1 MNSLTIQI
9 LNNECLIDTNIVY
22 LNKKLKN
29 DLNYRICKWDKKL
42 KCYKMTRDN
51 FNEFSRLTIEDMDK
65 IGSCDIKI
73 VNKIEKPKPKP
84 KKNVKIET
92 KLFENMV
99 YQPYGKGYLL
109 LANGSKEVGYKG
121 SKETDYY
128 HGGWWRDDLDGWF
141 FRGSLIDIL
150 IDNGAK
156 EVNKSKPVKQI
167 SKPSKSKKNVIVRE
181 SEEDCSD
188 ESEEDE
194 YSDREEEYSDGE
206 EEIGDETEEEEYSDE
221 EEYSAEEDSEDEDSE
236 EDYQII
242 MKGVYYRKY
251 GKGLLVTGN
260 IKTYKQELKDLEG
273 IFNSRLNGYIF
284 RNKSLDSL
292 IEHGIKKDN

>member
-1 MNSLTIQI
+1 
-9 LNNECLIDTNIVY
+9 
-22 LNKKLKN
+22 
-29 DLNYRICKWDKKL
+29 
-42 KCYKMTRDN
+42 MTREN
-51 FNEFSRLTIEDMDK
+51 FNEFSRLTIEDIDK

-73 VNKIEKPKPKP
+73 VNKIEKPKPK
-84 KKNVKIET
+84 KKVKIET
-92 KLFENMV
+92 KLFENML

-109 LANGSKEVGYKG
+109 LANGSKDTGYKG

-141 FRGSLIDIL
+141 FRGSLIDTL
-150 IDNGAK
+150 IDNGAT
-156 EVNKSKPVKQI
+156 EVKKSKPSKQI
-167 SKPSKSKKNVIVRE
+167 SKPSKSKKNIINSD
-181 SEEDCSD
+181 SEEEYNEDSDNTSVEDSDEYSD
-188 ESEEDE
+188 ESEEE
-194 YSDREEEYSDGE
+194 
-206 EEIGDETEEEEYSDE
+206 
-221 EEYSAEEDSEDEDSE
+221 SE

-260 IKTYKQELKDLEG
+260 IKTYKQELKDLGG

-292 IEHGIKKDN
+292 IEHGIKK

>member
-1 MNSLTIQI
+1 MGIQMNTLTIRI
-9 LNNECLIDTNIVY
+9 LNNECLIDTNIDD
-22 LNKKLKN
+22 LKKKLSK
-29 DLNYRICKWDKKL
+29 DINYRICKWDKRL
-42 KCYKMTRDN
+42 KCYKMSRDN
-51 FNEFSRLTIEDMDK
+51 FDKFARLTIKDIDK
-65 IGSCDIKI
+65 IGSCEIKI
-73 VNKIEKPKPKP
+73 ENQKEKPKL
-84 KKNVKIET
+84 KKKVKIET

-109 LANGSKEVGYKG
+109 LANGSKDSGYKG

-128 HGGWWRDDLDGWF
+128 YGGWWRDDLDGWF
-141 FRGSLIDIL
+141 FRGTLIDTL

-167 SKPSKSKKNVIVRE
+167 SKPSKSKKNVIVSE
-181 SEEDCSD
+181 SEEDYSD
-188 ESEEDE
+188 EEDDYSDEEDDYSDEEDE
-194 YSDREEEYSDGE
+194 YSDEEDEYSE
-206 EEIGDETEEEEYSDE
+206 
-221 EEYSAEEDSEDEDSE
+221 EEDSEDEDNE

-284 RNKSLDSL
+284 RTKSLDSL

>member
-1 MNSLTIQI
+1 MNTVTIQI
-9 LNNECLIDTNIVY
+9 LNNECIIDTNIVV

-42 KCYKMTRDN
+42 KCYKMTRENLD
-51 FNEFSRLTIEDMDK
+51 EFTRLTIEDIDN

-73 VNKIEKPKPKP
+73 VNKIEKPKPK
-84 KKNVKIET
+84 KVKIET

-99 YQPYGKGYLL
+99 YRPYGKGYLL
-109 LANGSKEVGYKG
+109 IANGSKDTGYKG
-121 SKETDYY
+121 SNDTDYY

-141 FRGSLIDIL
+141 FRGTLIDTL

-156 EVNKSKPVKQI
+156 EVNKSKHVKQI
-167 SKPSKSKKNVIVRE
+167 SKPSKSKKNVIDSE
-181 SEEDCSD
+181 SEEEYIE
-188 ESEEDE
+188 ESEDK
-194 YSDREEEYSDGE
+194 EYSDGE
-206 EEIGDETEEEEYSDE
+206 EEFGDDSEDDEYSDE
-221 EEYSAEEDSEDEDSE
+221 SDEEDIEDEDSE
-236 EDYQII
+236 EDDSEEDDSEEDYQVI

-292 IEHGIKKDN
+292 IEHEIKKYN